1 MDALLIFVG
10 VLLGLIL
17 WTRVA
22 AWTIGAMSLRK
33 EGAKMATV
41 DESSAKKILYPMVG
55 WWWLIVGSILAYL
68 VIRST
73 PDGRFGWIWFFAGM
87 ALTPLLVLTNFFFVA
102 RRIKVR
108 KTEAK

>member
-73 PDGRFGWIWFFAGM
+73 RMDDSGGYGSSREWRLRLFWF
-87 ALTPLLVLTNFFFVA
+87 
-102 RRIKVR
+102 
-108 KTEAK
+108 